1 MEPVPHEPW
10 HDLPCAYL
18 FCENDLGL
26 PMAVQEGFARR
37 LGSESTFRCEGAHS
51 PFLSVLEQVI
61 ERLESAFVN

>member
-1 MEPVPHEPW
+1 
-10 HDLPCAYL
+10 
-18 FCENDLGL
+18 
-26 PMAVQEGFARR
+26 MAVQEGFARR